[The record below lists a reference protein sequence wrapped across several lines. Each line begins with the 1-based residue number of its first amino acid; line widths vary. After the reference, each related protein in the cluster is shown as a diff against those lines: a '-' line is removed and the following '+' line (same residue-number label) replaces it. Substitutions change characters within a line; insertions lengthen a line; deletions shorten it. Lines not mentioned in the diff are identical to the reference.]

1 MLPLLTLQISTNG
14 LVSFQSPFSS
24 FNPSSFPITPVP
36 VIAPLWADFD
46 FRETGTVYYRV
57 STDEA
62 TLARVSRM
70 INDSN
75 PDFHEFI
82 PSLCAVVTWSEA
94 TLFANTLSKVIM
106 TTIRL
111 ARELFKIH

>member
-1 MLPLLTLQISTNG
+1 MLPLLTLQVSTNG

-24 FNPSSFPITPVP
+24 FNPSSFSPVP

-46 FRETGTVYYRV
+46 FTVTGTVYYRV

-94 TLFANTLSKVIM
+94 TLYGNRLFKLSKVIIIV
-106 TTIRL
+106 T
-111 ARELFKIH
+111 

>member
-24 FNPSSFPITPVP
+24 FNPSSFPTTPVP
-36 VIAPLWADFD
+36 VIAPLWANFD
-46 FRETGTVYYRV
+46 FVTGTVYYRV

-94 TLFANTLSKVIM
+94 TLFTNRSSKVI
-106 TTIRL
+106 IIINAL
-111 ARELFKIH
+111 PE